1 MSKPITPKEKL
12 LCQLLVSKYTK
23 EQLLSERDYSVANVG
38 VSYVVTSLAT
48 KYLGFKES
56 DIFNIATQYLNY
68 SYLNYD
74 KIKQKEFPEYIERA
88 INFTF
93 DVHTKETVYMEKTYS
108 LEIPGLESL
117 SSMLTMDVKENF
129 FDYDTHFE
137 DEVETDSDVT
147 QLTITDIDR
156 GPFRRNKTKW
166 NVIE

>member
-1 MSKPITPKEKL
+1 MTQPITSKEKL

-23 EQLLSERDYSVANVG
+23 EQLLEERDYSVTNIG
-38 VSYVVTSLAT
+38 VSYAVTSLAT

-56 DIFNIATQYLNY
+56 DIFNITTQYLNY

-93 DVHTKETVYMEKTYS
+93 DVHTKEVVYMEKTYS

-117 SSMLTMDVKENF
+117 SSMLTMDVKQNF
-129 FDYDTHFE
+129 FDYDAFFE

-147 QLTITDIDR
+147 HLTIRDIDR
-156 GPFRRNKTKW
+156 GPFRPYATKR

>member
-1 MSKPITPKEKL
+1 MSQPITSKEKL

-48 KYLGFKES
+48 KYLGFHES

-68 SYLNYD
+68 SSLNYD

-108 LEIPGLESL
+108 VEIPGLESL

-129 FDYDTHFE
+129 FDYAIIFE
-137 DEVETDSDVT
+137 DGVETDTDVT
-147 QLTITDIDR
+147 QITISDIDR
-156 GPFRRNKTKW
+156 GPFERITTKG
-166 NVIE
+166 NIIE

>member
-1 MSKPITPKEKL
+1 MSKSITPKEKL
-12 LCQLLVSKYTK
+12 LCQLLVSKFTK
-23 EQLLSERDYSVANVG
+23 EQLLEERSYSVANVG

-48 KYLGFKES
+48 KYLGFKQD

-93 DVHTKETVYMEKTYS
+93 DVHTKEVVYMEKTYS

-137 DEVETDSDVT
+137 DEVETHSDVT
-147 QLTITDIDR
+147 QLIITDIDR
-156 GPFRRNKTKW
+156 GPFRIRYTKG